1 MCLRVGLYAQQEA
14 EMGSILVIEDC
25 EGDMVDV
32 HDRGRRVVLEPED
45 TWRSMDAETSA
56 EEAAH
61 IAR

>member
-1 MCLRVGLYAQQEA
+1 VGLYAQQEA

-32 HDRGRRVVLEPED
+32 HDRGRVVLEPED

>member
-1 MCLRVGLYAQQEA
+1 MGLYAQQEA

-32 HDRGRRVVLEPED
+32 HDRGRVVLEPED